1 MSLEKILK
9 KIIGDAQS
17 EADKII
23 LEGEMKAG
31 EIKEK
36 AREEATNLAEALI
49 KEEERKGRL
58 EASRLITQAHL
69 ERRISILSC
78 KRELIDEV
86 LEKAFQKGGLRKEGL
101 KRMIILKDGE
111 KEEPYDEKRLKEE
124 LRLKLENE
132 IIEVLKI

>member
-9 KIIGDAQS
+9 KIIEDAQS

-23 LEGEMKAG
+23 LESEKKAG

-36 AREEATNLAEALI
+36 ARQEAANLAEALI

-58 EASRLITQAHL
+58 EASRLVTQARL
-69 ERRISILSC
+69 ERKISILSR
-78 KRELIDEV
+78 KKELIDHV
-86 LEKAFQKGGLRKEGL
+86 LEKAFQKGVLGKEGL
-101 KRMIILKDGE
+101 KRKIIMKDGE
-111 KEEPYDEKRLKEE
+111 REEPYDEKRLKEE

-132 IIEVLKI
+132 IIEALKI